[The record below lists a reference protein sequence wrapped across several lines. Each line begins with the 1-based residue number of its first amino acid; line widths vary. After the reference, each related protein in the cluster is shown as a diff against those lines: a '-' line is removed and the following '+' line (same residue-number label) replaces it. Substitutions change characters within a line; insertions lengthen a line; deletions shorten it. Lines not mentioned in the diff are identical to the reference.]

1 MSDDDVDGLFPLYL
15 GALGALSLYWLT
27 IPKPKPP
34 DLTGKKVVI
43 TGANSGIGKGLTEV
57 CALAGGHVIMAVRD
71 TRLGTSIKHDLVN
84 KYNNKK
90 LIIDVEEL
98 DLQSLDSID
107 SFVVSQS
114 NVDILINNAAV
125 LQPKQ
130 TIYAAKNHLVES
142 TMLTNYV
149 GPFYLTMKLL
159 PNLIN
164 SAKLNN
170 SYSHII
176 NVSSKLERNANVTL
190 SNYRSIFNAK
200 NDDYSCWDAY
210 ANSKLLNILFTM
222 ELQKRLRPDSK
233 VVVAAVTPGLVNT
246 SLDRHMH
253 SMQLTRYLTYPLKQ
267 IFLKSPENSALEII
281 NLTGVTPRS
290 DAGRDRD
297 IIPYYS
303 NLKAIKP
310 GNAVFQEEK
319 TNEKLAGEVFRYTM
333 DLLGLKEE

>member
-1 MSDDDVDGLFPLYL
+1 MNDDDGDSLLPFYY

-43 TGANSGIGKGLTEV
+43 TGASSGIGKGLTEV

-71 TRLGTSIKHDLVN
+71 TKLGTRIKHDLVS
-84 KYNNKK
+84 KYNKKK
-90 LIIDVEEL
+90 LTIDVEEL

-107 SFVVSQS
+107 NFVASQS

-125 LQPKQ
+125 LQPNY
-130 TIYAAKNHLVES
+130 TLHTTKNKLIES
-142 TMLTNYV
+142 TMLTNYI

-164 SAKLNN
+164 STELNN

-176 NVSSKLERNANVTL
+176 NVSSKLEKNATITL
-190 SNYRSIFNAK
+190 SNYKSILNEK
-200 NDDYSCWDAY
+200 NDNYSCWDAY
-210 ANSKLLNILFTM
+210 ANSKLFNILFTI
-222 ELQKRLRPDSK
+222 ELQKRLLPNSK

-253 SMQLTRYLTYPLKQ
+253 SLQLTRYLTYPLKQ
-267 IFLKSPENSALEII
+267 IFLKSPEISALEII
-281 NLTGVTPRS
+281 NLTGLTPRS
-290 DAGRDRD
+290 DTDCD

-319 TNEKLAGEVFRYTM
+319 TNEKLAQEVFNYTM
-333 DLLGLKEE
+333 DMLGLNKK

>member
-1 MSDDDVDGLFPLYL
+1 MSDDDGDSLLPFYF

-34 DLTGKKVVI
+34 DLTGKKIVI
-43 TGANSGIGKGLTEV
+43 TGASSGIGKGLTEV

-71 TRLGTSIKHDLVN
+71 TKLGTRIKHDLVN
-84 KYNNKK
+84 KYNKK

-107 SFVVSQS
+107 NFVVSQS

-125 LQPKQ
+125 LQPNY
-130 TIYAAKNHLVES
+130 TLHTTKNHLIES
-142 TMLTNYV
+142 TMLTNYI

-164 SAKLNN
+164 SAELNN
-170 SYSHII
+170 SYSHVI
-176 NVSSKLERNANVTL
+176 NVSSKLEKNATITL
-190 SNYRSIFNAK
+190 SNYRSIFNEK
-200 NDDYSCWDAY
+200 NDFIPYSCWDAY
-210 ANSKLLNILFTM
+210 ANSKLFNILFTI
-222 ELQKRLRPDSK
+222 ELQKRLLPNSK

-253 SMQLTRYLTYPLKQ
+253 SLQLTRYLTYPLKQ

-281 NLTGVTPRS
+281 NLTGLTPRG
-290 DAGRDRD
+290 DTDCD

-310 GNAVFQEEK
+310 GNAVFQEGK
-319 TNEKLAGEVFRYTM
+319 TNEKLAEEVFNYTM
-333 DLLGLKEE
+333 DMLGLNKK